1 VRLTLV
7 QFNVA
12 HAAARAHQGRRHMS
26 HGLLFR
32 LTTLP
37 LASPTLSL
45 FAQSRSVQI
54 KAAQQPVP
62 VFLSELPSLLPSE
75 KVAFKSTRADHFK
88 SAPRTRSGLAMAHG
102 PARQRTLPANP
113 TDMRH
118 MAGVARHAGRVSERA
133 GLLPLAR
140 SGASLRQ
147 TPTHPTRIDVTSIAS
162 RAAAGNRLFP
172 ARSRRIWL
180 IY

>member
-1 VRLTLV
+1 
-7 QFNVA
+7 
-12 HAAARAHQGRRHMS
+12 MS

-75 KVAFKSTRADHFK
+75 KVAIQIHSRRPFQVSATHKIRIGDGAWSRTAAHAPGESDTHETHGRCRQTRG
-88 SAPRTRSGLAMAHG
+88 S
-102 PARQRTLPANP
+102 RQRESWAAAFGAK
-113 TDMRH
+113 R
-118 MAGVARHAGRVSERA
+118 GVSETDPDA
-133 GLLPLAR
+133 PNE
-140 SGASLRQ
+140 
-147 TPTHPTRIDVTSIAS
+147 D
-162 RAAAGNRLFP
+162 
-172 ARSRRIWL
+172 
-180 IY
+180 